1 MPDTA
6 IALSMEAAGKCAR
19 YDAAAKRILSFKAV
33 IAWILKKACSEFRDY
48 DVAYIMENCIGG
60 VSVSDKAVT
69 RATKTVLAT
78 TKINQKRVQE

>member
-48 DVAYIMENCIGG
+48 DVAYIMEN
-60 VSVSDKAVT
+60 
-69 RATKTVLAT
+69 
-78 TKINQKRVQE
+78 

>member
-33 IAWILKKACSEFRDY
+33 IAWILKKARAPSHICDALYR
-48 DVAYIMENCIGG
+48 GG
-60 VSVSDKAVT
+60 W
-69 RATKTVLAT
+69 
-78 TKINQKRVQE
+78 